1 MCGVGEGVASRTL
14 FPESTLGLQMA
25 VGGRKEECGLCP
37 FLSPVPVMFCVLRL
51 SPGRK
56 RRLGTGTGQGL
67 VGELG
72 SPPQR
77 ALCSRVLERGTGVG
91 QGNSSWWPLGAA
103 EKPRVTLGSTHI
115 SWVTVL
121 RLAGYHLE

>member
-1 MCGVGEGVASRTL
+1 MCGVGEGVGSRTL

-37 FLSPVPVMFCVLRL
+37 FLSPAPVMFCVLRL

-56 RRLGTGTGQGL
+56 QRLGTGTGQGL

-72 SPPQR
+72 SPSQR
-77 ALCSRVLERGTGVG
+77 ALCSRVLETGTGVG
-91 QGNSSWWPLGAA
+91 QGTPAGGLWEQQRNPESHMGRL
-103 EKPRVTLGSTHI
+103 TYLGSLF
-115 SWVTVL
+115 S
-121 RLAGYHLE
+121 G